1 MATEITIGIAGA
13 AGDGL
18 DRTGDTLARTAARL
32 GLHLYTYNSYQSLI
46 RGGHTWLRLRL
57 SEEKVDNHGDHVNV
71 LVSLNQDGIE
81 RHAPEV
87 ERGGAIVFNSARFAC
102 DPSLVPDGVA
112 LVPLPMPEVTAGL
125 GKLLPVMQN
134 TAALGALLHL
144 IGFDLDV
151 TAEILYETFK
161 KKGQEIIDQN
171 VGVLRAGHA
180 WAAAHASALAYDWHF
195 SRKRRPVVTGNLM
208 TALGAVAA
216 GCKFYSAYPMSP
228 ASFILHWLAAHSEKC
243 GVLVKQAE
251 DELAVVNLAIGA
263 GHAGVRAMCATSGGG
278 FALMSEAI
286 GMAGMIETPVVIV
299 NVQRGGPSTGLPT
312 KTEQGDLN
320 QVLGAS
326 QGDYPRVVIA
336 PRDATDCFHTSVEAF
351 NLAETFQLPVIVIS
365 DLLLGEHRSTVD
377 PEAISADVPIE
388 RGEWVTELSHD
399 DAVNGGYKRYALTPS
414 GISPRARPGIAG
426 LIHVSGTDDHDEKG
440 FLISDEHT
448 NPAIRRKMHEKR
460 MRKMEGV
467 RARLQPPV
475 LEGVAG
481 AEVTLIGWGSTWSV
495 IGEAAAQLN
504 KGGVS
509 ANQLHFKYMH
519 PFHGEE
525 ARAILQGCKRT
536 IVIENNFTGQF
547 ARHLRAE
554 SGFSVDHV
562 LTRYDGEP
570 FEPAYIVQGVRD
582 FLEGRAADL
591 QVREHEAREMAYHHI
606 RIHMQ
611 DKARPRRI
619 VRAARTGY
627 GEPVWAV
634 ELVNRTDASPEGL
647 LVIGMET
654 GSMYGWHPV
663 VPGLLEDA
671 AASGSR
677 KPAEQDTFS
686 ALIASGL
693 GLRSGPAAEKRTR

>member
-1 MATEITIGIAGA
+1 MATEITVGIAGA

-57 SEEKVDNHGDHVNV
+57 SEEKVDNHGDHLNV
-71 LVSLNQDGIE
+71 LVALNQDGIE
-81 RHAPEV
+81 RHAREV
-87 ERGGAIVFNSARFAC
+87 ERGGAIVFNSARFSC
-102 DPSLVPDGVA
+102 DPSLVPEGVS
-112 LVPLPMPEVTAGL
+112 LVPLPVPQLTAKL

-144 IGFDLDV
+144 VGFDLEA
-151 TAEILYETFK
+151 TADLLSETFK
-161 KKGQEIIDQN
+161 KKGAEIIEQN
-171 VGVLRAGHA
+171 VGVLRAGYDHA
-180 WAAAHASALAYDWHF
+180 AQAPPLGYAWNF

-208 TALGAVAA
+208 AALGAVAG

-228 ASFILHWLAAHSEKC
+228 ASFLLHWLAAHSEKV

-263 GHAGVRAMCATSGGG
+263 GHAGVRSMCATSGGG

-320 QVLGAS
+320 QAIGAS
-326 QGDYPRVVIA
+326 QGDFPRVIIA
-336 PRDATDCFHTSVEAF
+336 PKDAIDCFHTSVEAL
-351 NLAETFQLPVIVIS
+351 NLAESFQLTVIIIS
-365 DLLLGEHRSTVD
+365 DLLLGEHRSTID
-377 PEAISADVPIE
+377 PEAISNEVPIE
-388 RGEWVTELSHD
+388 RGPWVTELSPD
-399 DAVNGGYKRYALTPS
+399 EASNGGYKRYALTPS
-414 GISPRARPGIAG
+414 GVSPRARPGMPG

-440 FLISDEHT
+440 ILISDEHT

-467 RARLQPPV
+467 RAQLQPPA
-475 LEGVAG
+475 LTGVAG
-481 AEVTLIGWGSTWSV
+481 AEVTLVGWGSTWSV
-495 IGEAAAQLN
+495 IQEAAAQLTAA
-504 KGGVS
+504 GLPT
-509 ANQLHFKYMH
+509 NQLHFKYMH

-525 ARAILQGCKRT
+525 AQAILRGCQRT
-536 IVIENNFTGQF
+536 IVVENNFTGQF

-554 SGFSVDHV
+554 SGFTVDHV

-570 FEPAYIVQGVRD
+570 FEPAWIAQRVRD
-582 FLEGRAADL
+582 LVEGRKVDL
-591 QVREHEAREMAYHHI
+591 AVQEHEAREMAYHHI

-619 VRAARTGY
+619 QRAAGNGY

-634 ELVNRTDASPEGL
+634 ELVSRADAAPEGML
-647 LVIGMET
+647 IIGMDT
-654 GSMYGWHPV
+654 GSNYGWHSV
-663 VPGLLEDA
+663 SPGLLDDA
-671 AASGSR
+671 GNHALA
-677 KPAEQDTFS
+677 PS
-686 ALIASGL
+686 ALGSTTAPG
-693 GLRSGPAAEKRTR
+693 AEKRVP